1 MQKAVGGARAKLT
14 QDDNGL
20 LGGILLELGV
30 GMAVIV
36 NHVTSVS
43 NETQDGEVCEAPC
56 PAEGSAK
63 PARLGLGSFV
73 RIGSSEGYTAS
84 GCEAHDG

>member
-20 LGGILLELGV
+20 LGGILLELRV

-36 NHVTSVS
+36 DHVASVS
-43 NETQDGEVCEAPC
+43 NKTQNGEVCEAPC

-63 PARLGLGSFV
+63 LARLGLGSFV
-73 RIGSSEGYTAS
+73 RVGSSEGDTA
-84 GCEAHDG
+84 GCCEAHNG